1 MLYLGIDV
9 ALLSLFGLAAVMAAI
24 LISLAFP
31 LEEERASDV
40 ITAVAITSVCYVIFY
55 CAMVRILGM

>member
-9 ALLSLFGLAAVMAAI
+9 AMLALFGLAAVMASI
-24 LISLAFP
+24 LMALAFP
-31 LEEERASDV
+31 LDEERASDV

-55 CAMVRILGM
+55 CVMVRMFGM